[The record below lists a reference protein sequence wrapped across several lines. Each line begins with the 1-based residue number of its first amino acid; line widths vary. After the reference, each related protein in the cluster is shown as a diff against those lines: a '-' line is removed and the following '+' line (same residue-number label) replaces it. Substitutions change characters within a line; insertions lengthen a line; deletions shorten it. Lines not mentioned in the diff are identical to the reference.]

1 MDKFTQKDNIGDI
14 IRYELERNY
23 TRETVVIKAGQK
35 LEVGSLLGKITADS
49 KCTLPTTGEDDG
61 SKKVIGILLENID
74 ATDGDKEA
82 VMLARG
88 PAIILD
94 TALKYNQNATEENVL
109 EYIKDLENLQILV
122 RKGI

>member
-23 TRETVVIKAGQK
+23 TREIVVIKAGQK
-35 LEVGSLLGKITADS
+35 LEVGSLLGKVTADS
-49 KCTLPTTGEDDG
+49 KCTLPTIGEDDG

-94 TALKYNQNATEENVL
+94 STLKYNSDATEENVL

>member
-35 LEVGSLLGKITADS
+35 LEVGSLLGKVTTDS